1 MLPLTL
7 CHPTL
12 MWGYPAEQAGP
23 CVPWV
28 SVRARA
34 VAGQLLTDFRA
45 ASDVLPVQ
53 GSHSDAA
60 ASLSCLCISRLS
72 SFLGYSSPCSSV
84 ELRCEVGPEHL
95 LTQAGCPP
103 GQLWE
108 TSQPLALFQSL
119 SPLGLGSKQEHMV
132 LPSRVQASHNPDSPI
147 SPPTSQGAL
156 GAQYVPPSAHPLGRI
171 SVSVFSPFPLSVLP
185 GAQVLI

>member
-45 ASDVLPVQ
+45 ASDVLPEQ
-53 GSHSDAA
+53 GSHSDVAS
-60 ASLSCLCISRLS
+60 SLSCLCISRLS

-84 ELRCEVGPEHL
+84 ELRCEVGLEHL

-119 SPLGLGSKQEHMV
+119 SPLGLGSKSKNTWSFQAESR
-132 LPSRVQASHNPDSPI
+132 LPTILIV
-147 SPPTSQGAL
+147 
-156 GAQYVPPSAHPLGRI
+156 PSALQPAREL
-171 SVSVFSPFPLSVLP
+171 
-185 GAQVLI
+185 